1 MFFFPPDGVFT
12 IKPPGRQEVKT
23 YCDFTTEGGPWTL
36 LVTSKTHGGW
46 DTDNIKERNSD
57 RPSIH
62 ADFSILGFADAIKDF
77 DNSQVIHLFFCLSVS
92 LSHSVS
98 LSLSLFLSL
107 SVSVPLCL
115 CLCLCMPLFLCLS
128 VCLTDIA
135 RLKPYNRLRLH
146 LLKITAEDISLTW
159 SH

>member
-77 DNSQVIHLFFCLSVS
+77 DNSQVIHLFFCLS
-92 LSHSVS
+92 LS
-98 LSLSLFLSL
+98 LSLSLS
-107 SVSVPLCL
+107 
-115 CLCLCMPLFLCLS
+115 LCLS
-128 VCLTDIA
+128 VFESVSLSVCLCPS
-135 RLKPYNRLRLH
+135 LSLSLSLH
-146 LLKITAEDISLTW
+146 ASVSVFVCLSY
-159 SH
+159 